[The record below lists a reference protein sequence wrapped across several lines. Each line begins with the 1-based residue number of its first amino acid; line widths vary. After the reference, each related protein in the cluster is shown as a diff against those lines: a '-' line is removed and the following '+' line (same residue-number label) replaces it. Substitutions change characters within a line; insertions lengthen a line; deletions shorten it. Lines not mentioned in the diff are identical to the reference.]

1 MNSAQTCN
9 SYGCNLR
16 WTSLLHNLARSSEN
30 QETIHKHEKDT
41 ILNQN
46 VFVNGKMSAI
56 NNTPKDMLVRK

>member
-9 SYGCNLR
+9 YYGFHLR
-16 WTSLLHNLARSSEN
+16 RKSLLHNLARSSEN

-41 ILNQN
+41 ILDHNA
-46 VFVNGKMSAI
+46 FVNGKMSAI